1 MAKKRLY
8 DEEGNV
14 VKGAKLK
21 KPFYQRWW
29 FIALVVIIVIGMFTG
44 GDEEADTVAEPDE
57 VELVDEVE
65 AEDTGEVEEEP
76 VEETSE
82 EPEEVAYTI
91 GDSVDVGDVTYVVNG
106 IDTATNIGG
115 EWGEN
120 SKGTFLIIDLTVTN
134 NGDEA
139 LSVDNSFFK
148 LLNDNKEF
156 EADSVAGIYAN
167 DDDSFFLASINP
179 ELTLTG
185 KIVFDVSDTV
195 IESTTKQ
202 LQVSTGFW
210 STETEVINLQ

>member
-65 AEDTGEVEEEP
+65 AEDTGEVDEEP

-82 EPEEVAYTI
+82 EPDVVEEPEPDPEIEEVEVPREHRNALRAAENYISFMPFSEKGLFQQLTSEY
-91 GDSVDVGDVTYVVNG
+91 GDGYPEEAAQYAIDNIEVDYSAQALKSAENYLNLMPMSDSELFDQLTSQHGDGFTSDQAQFA
-106 IDTATNIGG
+106 ID
-115 EWGEN
+115 
-120 SKGTFLIIDLTVTN
+120 
-134 NGDEA
+134 
-139 LSVDNSFFK
+139 
-148 LLNDNKEF
+148 
-156 EADSVAGIYAN
+156 
-167 DDDSFFLASINP
+167 
-179 ELTLTG
+179 
-185 KIVFDVSDTV
+185 
-195 IESTTKQ
+195 
-202 LQVSTGFW
+202 
-210 STETEVINLQ
+210 NLD